1 MVGFGESISSLI
13 HQDNVWISRAIAV
26 AVLLLLLGNCWMHL
40 SVVLVLYYHK
50 WLFIIQYEA
59 KAGCVLTSDY
69 GIFRSTPL
77 ESCVRPQKVF
87 PI

>member
-40 SVVLVLYYHK
+40 SVVLVLYYCK
-50 WLFIIQYEA
+50 SYNMRLRLA
-59 KAGCVLTSDY
+59 V
-69 GIFRSTPL
+69 
-77 ESCVRPQKVF
+77 VRERTNH
-87 PI
+87 